1 MENDSFLFFFLIL
14 FNFFVAIWLTGLL
27 NALSELSWAKIRKLD
42 LQRRK
47 KLIDN
52 SKMLLDKR
60 KNYGLI
66 IRILALSN
74 LTAVSIILYRGVQSM
89 HSAGDTPTPMAL
101 ICALLIMFL
110 FVSITEIL
118 AEGLLAPRQWVVLGL
133 SIPILKILYHLFN
146 PIVSLALLVQNRLN
160 MLHDNQKEEDKA
172 TTEDE
177 IISLVEND
185 AKLQGETATLEAS
198 EREMIRGIFDLDETL
213 VKEIM
218 TPRVDMHA
226 LKLPSSIAEAK
237 KMIIECGHS
246 RIPLYK
252 ERIDEIVG
260 LIYAKDLLDDKKIK
274 NLTSLKHIMH
284 PPVFIP
290 ETKYVSELL
299 EDFKQNKNQIA
310 IIIDEYGGTAGIVTV
325 EDILEEIVGEIHDE
339 YDTVADEPQYT
350 LNEDGVLVTDA
361 RVAIDQINELLK
373 ISISEEEDY
382 DTIGGYITSEL
393 GRIPKPEEVID
404 LPEVTVQ
411 ILEAN
416 DRKISKIKLSKVNVG
431 DMKNEVS
438 A

>member
-1 MENDSFLFFFLIL
+1 MENDSFLFLFLII

-27 NALSELSWAKIRKLD
+27 KALSELSWAKIRKLD

-60 KNYGLI
+60 KSYGLI
-66 IRILALSN
+66 IRILVLSN
-74 LTAVSIILYRGVQSM
+74 LTAVSIIFYRGVQNM
-89 HSAGDTPTPMAL
+89 LTEDTSTPMAL
-101 ICALLIMFL
+101 SCALLIMFL

-133 SIPILKILYHLFN
+133 SIPILKIFYHLFN
-146 PIVSLALLVQNRLN
+146 PIVSLALLVQNRLK
-160 MLHDNQKEEDKA
+160 MLHDSQKEEDIA

-185 AKLQGETATLEAS
+185 AKQQGETATLEAS

-237 KMIIECGHS
+237 EMIIECGHS
-246 RIPLYK
+246 RIPLYE

-350 LNEDGVLVTDA
+350 FNEDGVLVTDA
-361 RVAIDQINELLK
+361 RVAIDQINELLN

-416 DRKISKIKLSKVNVG
+416 DRKISKIKLSKVKVE